1 MATTERVINITLDNE
16 EGEVYVDIAQCLSL
30 LNRKLV
36 KQGSAFMIEEIRLN
50 SYAEANQTV
59 TIHRLA
65 QNWVLANAHTKA
77 LAEWNEQQIR
87 AAKEAGTESFKA
99 KWRDF
104 KIYMSKGHW
113 DAMATDGTFDGNHL
127 PDNYTLAEIGAIT
140 GVEYEWTPS
149 NFVVPNVTVGGTTS
163 TREYQMI
170 ATGADGAGVSD
181 TYKSMVMAYAESRAR
196 PNVPEPNIIVGPDG
210 GLYTDMENVGED
222 EDEIIANWVY
232 EGNEPPY
239 PVGDGSADEGYP
251 GGEHMGN
258 PTSGG
263 HLEAEA
269 IVSNNVR
276 SLIPGFVAP
285 CGLLRIGRTETVG
298 SLSVQIRVA
307 AAANGKPLSIP
318 MKELN

>member
-1 MATTERVINITLDNE
+1 MATTERVINITLNE
-16 EGEVYVDIAQCLSL
+16 DEGEAFVCIAQCLSL

-36 KQGSAFMIEEIRLN
+36 RQGSAFMIEEIRLN

-59 TIHRLA
+59 SIRRLA
-65 QNWVLANAHTKA
+65 SNWVLTNAHTKA

-87 AAKEAGTESFKA
+87 AAKEAGSESFKA

-104 KIYMSKGHW
+104 KIYMSKTHW
-113 DAMATDGTFDGNHL
+113 DAMATPGTFDGNHL
-127 PDNYTLAEIGAIT
+127 PDTYTLAEIGGIT
-140 GVEYEWTPS
+140 GAEYEWGPS

-170 ATGADGAGVSD
+170 ATGADGATVAD
-181 TYKSMVMAYAESRAR
+181 TYKSMVLAYAESRAR
-196 PNVPEPNIIVGPDG
+196 PMVPDPNIVVGPDG

-239 PVGDGSADEGYP
+239 PIGNGSADEGYP

-258 PTSGG
+258 ATAGG

-269 IVSNNVR
+269 VVSSNMR

-285 CGLLRIGRTETVG
+285 CGLLRIGRTDTTGV
-298 SLSVQIRVA
+298 LNVQIRIA
-307 AAANGKPLSIP
+307 AAANGEPLSIP